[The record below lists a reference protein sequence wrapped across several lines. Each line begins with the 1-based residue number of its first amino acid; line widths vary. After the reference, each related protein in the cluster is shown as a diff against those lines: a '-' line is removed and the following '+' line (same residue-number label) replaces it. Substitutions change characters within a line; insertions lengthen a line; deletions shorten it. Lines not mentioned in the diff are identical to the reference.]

1 MASTISKALVILIE
15 EYGVTESA
23 LMERNLASTQ
33 YTDPVSHD
41 GIHDALTHLASPA
54 LFYEVAY
61 IELARSD
68 REMSPLTIFQFN
80 LALNPREETSSE
92 YEIAMINFAK
102 AMRQI
107 SRQSDL
113 SARVG
118 RFVFFALIHI
128 PESGAPGY
136 IARLQDIWKS
146 ERYLLTSKFVT
157 REIGETLLPL
167 LNRLDI
173 AESIN

>member
-1 MASTISKALVILIE
+1 MILIE

-23 LMERNLASTQ
+23 LMERNLSSTQ

-41 GIHDALTHLASPA
+41 GIHDSLTHLASPA

-68 REMSPLTIFQFN
+68 REVTPLSLFQFN
-80 LALNPREETSSE
+80 LVKKPDGEVTSQ
-92 YEIAMINFAK
+92 YEIAVINFAK
-102 AMRQI
+102 AIRST

-118 RFVFFALIHI
+118 RFAFF
-128 PESGAPGY
+128 
-136 IARLQDIWKS
+136 
-146 ERYLLTSKFVT
+146 
-157 REIGETLLPL
+157 
-167 LNRLDI
+167 
-173 AESIN
+173 

>member
-1 MASTISKALVILIE
+1 MILIE
-15 EYGVTESA
+15 EYGVRESA
-23 LMERNLASTQ
+23 LMERNLSSTQ

-41 GIHDALTHLASPA
+41 GVHDSLTHLASPA

-68 REMSPLTIFQFN
+68 RESTPLTLFQFN
-80 LALNPREETSSE
+80 LYRNPNISIASE
-92 YEIAMINFAK
+92 YEIAVINFAK
-102 AMRQI
+102 AMRAS

-118 RFVFFALIHI
+118 RFSFFSLLHIH
-128 PESGAPGY
+128 ESGADGY
-136 IARLQDIWKS
+136 ISRLRAIWGSS
-146 ERYLLTSKFVT
+146 EYLLSSKFVT
-157 REIGETLLPL
+157 RARGESLLPL

-173 AESIN
+173 AESIE

>member
-1 MASTISKALVILIE
+1 MILIE

-23 LMERNLASTQ
+23 LMERNLSSTQ

-61 IELARSD
+61 IEIARSD
-68 REMSPLTIFQFN
+68 REKTPLTLFQFN
-80 LALNPREETSSE
+80 LAAKPDTEITSE
-92 YEIAMINFAK
+92 YEITIINFAK
-102 AMRQI
+102 AIRLI

-118 RFVFFALIHI
+118 RFAFFSLLHI
-128 PESGAPGY
+128 PESGAAGY
-136 IARLQDIWKS
+136 ILRLRDTWESKS
-146 ERYLLTSKFVT
+146 YLLSSKFVT
-157 REIGETLLPL
+157 RESGESLLPL
-167 LNRLDI
+167 LNRLDV
-173 AESIN
+173 AESIH

>member
-1 MASTISKALVILIE
+1 MILIE

-41 GIHDALTHLASPA
+41 GIHDALTHLACPA

-68 REMSPLTIFQFN
+68 RESTPLTLFQFN
-80 LALNPREETSSE
+80 LQVNPNLEVSSE
-92 YEIAMINFAK
+92 YEISVINFAK
-102 AMRQI
+102 VMRI
-107 SRQSDL
+107 TSRQSDL

-118 RFVFFALIHI
+118 RFTFFSLLTM
-128 PESGAPGY
+128 PESGTHGY
-136 IARLQDIWKS
+136 LSRLREKWNHES
-146 ERYLLTSKFVT
+146 FLLTSKFVT
-157 REIGETLLPL
+157 REFGESLLPL
-167 LNRLDI
+167 LNRLDV
-173 AESIN
+173 AESSN

>member
-68 REMSPLTIFQFN
+68 REMTPLTLFQFN
-80 LALNPREETSSE
+80 LDQKPHAEFSSE
-92 YEIAMINFAK
+92 YEIAIINFAK
-102 AMRQI
+102 AMRLI

-118 RFVFFALIHI
+118 RFVFFSLLHI
-128 PESGAPGY
+128 PESAAPGY
-136 IARLQDIWKS
+136 IVRLRDTWESKS
-146 ERYLLTSKFVT
+146 YLLSSKFVI
-157 REIGETLLPL
+157 REPGESLLPL
-167 LNRLDI
+167 LNRLDVT
-173 AESIN
+173 ESIR

>member
-1 MASTISKALVILIE
+1 MILIE
-15 EYGVTESA
+15 ENGVTESA
-23 LMERNLASTQ
+23 LMERNLSSTQ

-61 IELARSD
+61 IELSRSD
-68 REMSPLTIFQFN
+68 REKTPLTLFQFN
-80 LALNPREETSSE
+80 LAAKPDREITSE
-92 YEIAMINFAK
+92 YEITIINFAK
-102 AMRQI
+102 AIRLI

-118 RFVFFALIHI
+118 RFVFFSLLHI

-136 IARLQDIWKS
+136 ILRLQETWQS
-146 ERYLLTSKFVT
+146 ESYLLSSKHVT
-157 REIGETLLPL
+157 RESGESLLPL

-173 AESIN
+173 AESIH

>member
-1 MASTISKALVILIE
+1 MILIE

-23 LMERNLASTQ
+23 LMERNLSSTQ

-41 GIHDALTHLASPA
+41 GVHDSLTHLASPA

-68 REMSPLTIFQFN
+68 REVTPLSLFQFN
-80 LALNPREETSSE
+80 LVKKPDTEATSQ
-92 YEIAMINFAK
+92 YEIAVINFAK
-102 AMRQI
+102 AMRST

-118 RFVFFALIHI
+118 RFAFFSLIHI
-128 PESGAPGY
+128 PESGADGY
-136 IARLQDIWKS
+136 ISRLRELWGSDD
-146 ERYLLTSKFVT
+146 YLLTSKFVT
-157 REIGETLLPL
+157 REPGESLLPL
-167 LNRLDI
+167 LNRLDL
-173 AESIN
+173 AESIY